1 MGTGGDVSTAANR
14 LCLPGSVISPGV
26 GIGFASVVEPLSF
39 PPTPSTIAAEDVERE
54 IDRLHRAQELVR
66 EHLEEHVRGV
76 HAPATEDWSQIFAA
90 HVLVLDD
97 RPFFESIE
105 HRIRDHRLPA
115 DRAVEEAFAAAA
127 ARLAASEDCYMRSR
141 AEDLRDVCA
150 SVRRALAYGGAAFER
165 HTATGRPTVLVVSD
179 LRPSVALRAR
189 HEDIAA
195 VVTDSTVQVSHAAI
209 LLRAAGIPTLGRIR
223 VDESEIRDGT
233 PLLVDAA
240 AGELIIHP
248 TEGDVTAARKRLA
261 DQRPIHADATQPP
274 LDVELPNGESVALF
288 ANLDHPVQGPL
299 CLAYRL
305 RGVGLFRTEFLVDG
319 LGSLP
324 DEEMQYRTIRELAD
338 ALGGRPLV
346 VRTFDFGA
354 DKEPVGF
361 HGCLGPNPA
370 LGLRGI
376 RRHLQRS
383 PEELRTQLRA
393 ILRVS
398 ADADVSILL
407 PMVTTVD
414 DVRAVRGILREE
426 TERLLSRG
434 VRVSGT
440 VKLGAMLEVPSAAL
454 EAAELLEVADFL
466 SVGTNDLVQYLTAA
480 DRDNPAVLDYQTPA
494 KSGLYRLLEFVMAAA
509 RAAGRQHDLSV
520 CGELASDPAG
530 ARELVRLGFRS
541 LSVTPQAAATVRA
554 ALRAPTALRRLA
566 ETRKAVS

>member
-1 MGTGGDVSTAANR
+1 VSIAANR
-14 LCLPGSVISPGV
+14 LCLSGSVISPGV
-26 GIGFASVVEPLSF
+26 GVGFASVVEPLSF
-39 PPTPSTIAAEDVERE
+39 PPTTSTIAAEDVERE
-54 IDRLHRAQELVR
+54 IDRLHQAKELVR

-76 HAPATEDWSQIFAA
+76 HAPATEDWQHIFAA

-97 RPFFESIE
+97 RQFFESIE

-115 DRAVEEAFAAAA
+115 DRAVEDAFTAAA

-141 AEDLRDVCA
+141 ADDLRDICA
-150 SVRRALAYGGAAFER
+150 SIRRVLAYGEAALER
-165 HTATGRPTVLVVSD
+165 HTEAGRPTVLVVSD

-189 HEDIAA
+189 HEGTAA
-195 VVTDSTVQVSHAAI
+195 VVTDSAVQVSHSAI
-209 LLRAAGIPTLGRIR
+209 LLRAAGIPTLGGIR

-240 AGELIIHP
+240 TGDLIIHP
-248 TEGDVTAARKRLA
+248 TEDDVTAARKRLA
-261 DQRPIHADATQPP
+261 ELGPIHADPTQPP
-274 LDVELPNGESVALF
+274 LDAELPNGESVALF
-288 ANLDHPVQGPL
+288 ANLDHPAQGPL
-299 CLAYRL
+299 CLAHRL
-305 RGVGLFRTEFLVDG
+305 RGVGLFRTEFLVEG

-324 DEEMQYRTIRELAD
+324 DEEMQYRTMRELTD

-354 DKEPVGF
+354 DKEPVGL
-361 HGCLGPNPA
+361 HKCLGPNPA

-383 PEELRTQLRA
+383 PEELRTQIRA

-398 ADADVSILL
+398 ADADVSILV
-407 PMVTTVD
+407 PMVTTAD
-414 DVRAVRGILREE
+414 DVRAVRSILREE
-426 TERLLSRG
+426 TERLQSRG

-440 VKLGAMLEVPSAAL
+440 VRLGAMLEVPSAAL

-480 DRDNPAVLDYQTPA
+480 DRDNPAVLEYQTPA

-509 RAAGRQHDLSV
+509 RAAGRQRDLSV
-520 CGELASDPAG
+520 CGELASDPEG
-530 ARELVRLGFRS
+530 ARELVHLGFRS
-541 LSVTPQAAATVRA
+541 LSVTPQAAATVRD
-554 ALRAPTALRRLA
+554 ALRHSRH
-566 ETRKAVS
+566 